1 MRIGVNIGGT
11 PPFEEILATVR
22 AVAGAGLDGVYFNQ
36 VLGWDVLTLA
46 ALAGRAAPGLE
57 VGTAVVPTYSRHPV
71 ALAQQA
77 LTVAAATGGRLVLGV
92 GPSHA
97 AVVEQVYGVPAE
109 RPVRHLREY
118 LAALLPL
125 LRGDSIE
132 FVGETLKSTA
142 VVDVPGVEAPPVLL
156 SALRPAMLELA
167 GSTVDG
173 IVTVWTTA
181 EFIATNIAPRLTA
194 AARAA
199 NRPQPRIAAIVTAAA
214 AADPVQVSRQV
225 AERTAAASDLVNY
238 RALLELQALTG
249 VHETAVIGTEA
260 AVAAGLRAYA
270 SAGVTDLLVS
280 LAGDAQDRARTL
292 ALLADLRRDLAAP
305 GHHQGSGPEMSK

>member
-1 MRIGVNIGGT
+1 MHIGVNVGGT

-22 AVAGAGLDGVYFNQ
+22 AAGELGLDSVSFNQ

-46 ALAGRAAPGLE
+46 GVAGREAPGLE
-57 VGTAVVPTYSRHPV
+57 VITAVVPTYSRHPV

-97 AVVEQVYGVPAE
+97 AVVEKVYGASPE
-109 RPVRHLREY
+109 RPVRHVREY
-118 LAALLPL
+118 LGALLPL
-125 LRGDSIE
+125 LRGESIE
-132 FVGETLKSTA
+132 FAGETLKSTA
-142 VVDVPGVEAPPVLL
+142 VVEVPHAEAPPVLL

-181 EFIATNIAPRLTA
+181 EFIATNIAPRLTE

-199 NRPQPRIAAIVTAAA
+199 NRPRPRIAALVTAAA
-214 AADPVQVSRQV
+214 AADPVGVSRQV
-225 AERTAAASDLVNY
+225 AERTAVASDLANY
-238 RALLELQALTG
+238 RALLALQALAG
-249 VHETAVIGTEA
+249 VHQTAVIGSET
-260 AVAAGLRAYA
+260 AVAEGLRAYA
-270 SAGVTDLLVS
+270 SAGVTDLLIS
-280 LAGDAQDRARTL
+280 LAGDARDRTRTL
-292 ALLADLRRDLAAP
+292 ALLADLRRDL
-305 GHHQGSGPEMSK
+305 S

>member
-11 PPFEEILATVR
+11 PPFEEMMATVR
-22 AVAGAGLDGVYFNQ
+22 AVAAAGLDGVYFNQ

-77 LTVAAATGGRLVLGV
+77 LTVAAANGGRLVLGV

-97 AVVEQVYGVPAE
+97 AVVERVYGVRAE

-118 LAALLPL
+118 LAVLLPL
-125 LRGDSIE
+125 LRGESIE
-132 FVGETLKSTA
+132 FRGETMRSTA
-142 VVDVPGVEAPPVLL
+142 AVAVPDAVAPPVLL

-167 GSTVDG
+167 GSSVDG
-173 IVTVWTTA
+173 IVTVWATA
-181 EFIATNIAPRLTA
+181 DFVATNIAPRLAA

-199 NRPQPRIAAIVTAAA
+199 DRPRPRIAAIVTAAV
-214 AADPVQVSRQV
+214 AADPSRAARQL
-225 AERTAAASDLVNY
+225 AERTAAASDLANY
-238 RALLELQALTG
+238 RALLELQGLTG
-249 VHETAVIGTEA
+249 VHETALIGTES
-260 AVAAGLRAYA
+260 AVAEGLRGYA
-270 SAGVTDLLVS
+270 SAGVTDLLIS
-280 LAGDAQDRARTL
+280 LAGDAPDRARTL
-292 ALLADLRRDLAAP
+292 ALLADLRRDLAASVD
-305 GHHQGSGPEMSK
+305 HQGNGPEMSK